1 MMRLIS
7 LLLLCA
13 STAHAHTDS
22 AVAGGFSTGFV
33 HPLAGLDHLLAMV
46 AVGIWGAT
54 LGPPL
59 LWALPVVF
67 PLLMVVGAIVGM
79 AGIPVPMVEAG
90 IALSVLLL
98 GLAIYADWK
107 APAAVAVALVAM
119 FGILHGHAHGMELP
133 ESAEP
138 AAYSA
143 GFVLATGML
152 HLAGIALGTLR
163 TRPVGPLLLR
173 TCGALIA
180 AVGVWILSGHF
191 LPGSW

>member
-1 MMRLIS
+1 MMRLMS
-7 LLLLCA
+7 LLMLCA

-22 AVAGGFSTGFV
+22 AVAGGFTTGFV

-67 PLLMVVGAIVGM
+67 PLLMVAGAIAGM
-79 AGIPVPMVEAG
+79 AGTAVPMVEAG

-107 APAAVAVALVAM
+107 AHAVVAVTLVAM
-119 FGILHGHAHGMELP
+119 FGVLHGHAHGMELP
-133 ESAEP
+133 RSAEP

-143 GFVLATGML
+143 GFVFATGIL

-163 TRPVGPLLLR
+163 TKPIGRLLLR

-180 AVGVWILSGHF
+180 AVGLWL
-191 LPGSW
+191 LLRN